1 MIRKHQKLLGKRRG
15 WNETQTHSSWF
26 QICHA
31 MVFKHE
37 DASGPA
43 MNGVI
48 STKTVFYKSDY
59 LFPFTFLL
67 PYTSLNHFAS

>member
-15 WNETQTHSSWF
+15 WNETQTHASWF

-31 MVFKHE
+31 VVFKHK

-43 MNGVI
+43 MVGAI
-48 STKTVFYKSDY
+48 STKTVFSNQTIY
-59 LFPFTFLL
+59 FLL
-67 PYTSLNHFAS
+67 HFSYHSPH